1 MSTPAKVEPQEISTR
16 LLGLFLVILVVATF
30 GLTLF
35 GGLVFDDRFIIVDNA
50 YLPDPAEWSKF
61 FTESS
66 WAGSG
71 GDASNYRALP
81 LLSFGLNYLVGGLRA
96 FDYHLVNL
104 LFHIGNV
111 LLLFA
116 LAQRMGL
123 SKNSAWLAS
132 ALFAVHP
139 LQTEPVAEIVGRMDL
154 MAATGVL
161 AALIC
166 HYNGRVSSSQ
176 QSRLGWFSGA
186 ALCYALALWSKEHA
200 ILFPLVAVA
209 VDLLVLQRPKKA
221 WVLPYMAYWAVAGL
235 YLAVWFS
242 LFQVSAMAPAGE
254 QVLSN
259 PLQEA
264 DGPLRFVSAVW
275 VAGLYLWH
283 WIWPANLSPDYCYSQ
298 IMPLDSLAS
307 VQALLAIFGAA
318 LFALLGVWIGR
329 RYRVG
334 GVGLALAVAMF
345 LPVSNL
351 FFPIGTVMGD
361 RLFYLPI
368 AGLSL
373 LVGAIGDKLGHG
385 VTKKRFSTVFT
396 VIIALL
402 VILSI
407 RQSQVWKTD
416 FTVDQRIVEAAP
428 LCARGHNNL
437 GYDLLDRGAVDA
449 AEQSFLTAVGI
460 YSPYPQAQAG
470 IARIAYARH
479 DWASTLKGAEHV
491 LTIAPEYAAMMHLA
505 ASAARQQ
512 GDLEVADRY
521 WRQALELE
529 PDDTLAL
536 DNLAILTWSNDEPTE
551 AIALWS
557 RAIEVPGVPPTVI
570 FNLARAHEE
579 LGQTSEALS
588 TYQHFL
594 QRSEQEP
601 VDPGAVSVA
610 RERVTALSSQTVPR

>member
-1 MSTPAKVEPQEISTR
+1 MSTPDTVEAQEISTR

-50 YLPDPAEWSKF
+50 YLPDPADWSKF

-66 WAGSG
+66 WAGNG

-104 LFHIGNV
+104 LFHIANV

-116 LAQRMGL
+116 LGQRLGL

-132 ALFAVHP
+132 ALFAIHP
-139 LQTEPVAEIVGRMDL
+139 LQTEPVAGIVGRMDL

-166 HYNGRVSSSQ
+166 HYNGRAAPKRQAS
-176 QSRLGWFSGA
+176 LGWFMGS

-200 ILFPLVAVA
+200 ILFPVVAVA
-209 VDLLVLQRPKKA
+209 VDLLVLQKPRKSWA
-221 WVLPYMAYWAVAGL
+221 LPYLAYWAVAGV

-242 LFQVSAMAPAGE
+242 LFQVNALGTATDQE
-254 QVLSN
+254 LSN
-259 PLQEA
+259 PLLA
-264 DGPLRFVSAVW
+264 ASGPLRFVSALW

-298 IMPLDSLAS
+298 IMPLETLAS
-307 VQALLAIFGAA
+307 GKAI
-318 LFALLGVWIGR
+318 LALLGGALVAVICVLIGR
-329 RYRVG
+329 RYRIG
-334 GVGLALAVAMF
+334 GVGLVLALAMF

-351 FFPIGTVMGD
+351 LFPIGTVMGD

-373 LVGAIGDKLGHG
+373 VVGAVGDKIGPSKA
-385 VTKKRFSTVFT
+385 TKRFSTIFT
-396 VIIALL
+396 VVIALL
-402 VILSI
+402 VTLSI

-416 FTVDQRIVEAAP
+416 FTVDQRIVKAAP

-437 GYDLLDRGAVDA
+437 GYDLLDRGEVEA

-470 IARIAYARH
+470 IARIAYARQ
-479 DWASTLKGAEHV
+479 DWGSALDGAEEV
-491 LTIAPEYAAMMHLA
+491 LTFAPEYSAMMHLA
-505 ASAARQQ
+505 GSSARQL
-512 GDLEVADRY
+512 GEPEVAARY
-521 WRQALELE
+521 WRQALELD
-529 PDDTLAL
+529 PADTLAL
-536 DNLAILTWSNDEPTE
+536 DNLAMLAWSHGESAE

-557 RAIEVPGVPPTVI
+557 DAIEVPGVPATVI
-570 FNLARAHEE
+570 FNLARAHDE
-579 LGQTSEALS
+579 LGQVSEALS
-588 TYQHFL
+588 VYQLFL
-594 QRSEQEP
+594 QRADQES
-601 VDPGAVSVA
+601 VNPGAVSIA
-610 RERVTALSSQTVPR
+610 RERVAALQPR